1 MHDMSSDTKKIWLV
15 AIGYWVVMAVLCI
28 LCYPVTISD
37 TIARYA
43 PMADHF
49 ARGEWSLAFH
59 PRFGVLFQVLAGS
72 LVKLTGC
79 GGDVATQIV
88 SLGFLSLSAVPLW
101 FVVSELFDR
110 RIAWWAV
117 ALMLVS
123 DDLSRYALDG
133 LRDTGKCLGFA
144 LLGLGVVR
152 KSPVWYSLGLFVLMT
167 LVSYGFAVASV
178 LLFGWCVYW
187 CVAKSEKPSVAT
199 FLVPVAA
206 WLVGT
211 AAVVFQTHAFT
222 GHWLPSPHYIKVL
235 GGVL

>member
-1 MHDMSSDTKKIWLV
+1 MV
-15 AIGYWVVMAVLCI
+15 AIGYWVVVAVLCV

-59 PRFGVLFQVLAGS
+59 PRFGVLFQVLAGGV
-72 LVKLTGC
+72 VKLTGC
-79 GGDVATQIV
+79 GGDVATQVV

-101 FVVSELFDR
+101 FVVSALFDR

-144 LLGLGVVR
+144 LVGLGVVR
-152 KSPVWYSLGLFVLMT
+152 RSPLWFALGLFVLVT
-167 LVSYGFAVASV
+167 IVSYCFAVASV
-178 LLFGWCVYW
+178 LLLGWCVYW
-187 CVAKSEKPSVAT
+187 CAAKAEKPSIAT
-199 FLVPVAA
+199 FAVPVVA
-206 WLVGT
+206 WLAGT

-222 GHWLPSPHYIKVL
+222 GHWLPSPHYIKIL